1 MIKYSLSCENG
12 HDFEG
17 WFSTSAEFDNR
28 VQNGQVKNGPAQGGF
43 LTCPVCN
50 SASISK
56 RLMSP
61 SVSTARKKEAKQ
73 EIAANMAQREMVA
86 KVKQAVAAIREN
98 AEDVGEKFP
107 EEARK
112 IHYGEADARGI
123 IGQASLG
130 EVKDLLDEGIEVAP
144 LPVLPEDA
152 N

>member
-1 MIKYSLSCENG
+1 MIRYSLVCDNA

-17 WFSTSAEFDNR
+17 WFSTSADFDR
-28 VQNGQVKNGPAQGGF
+28 QVETGF

-50 SASISK
+50 SSAISK
-56 RLMSP
+56 SLMAP
-61 SVSTARKKEAKQ
+61 SVSTARRKE
-73 EIAANMAQREMVA
+73 E
-86 KVKQAVAAIREN
+86 KQAVAMDVAQKQMAARIRETVAAIRAN

-123 IGQASLG
+123 IGKASFD
-130 EVKDLLDEGIEVAP
+130 EVRSLVDEGIEVAP
-144 LPVLPEDA
+144 LPALPEDA